1 MTVFMRIKNKK
12 IMCRDSSGGPVVEN
26 LPSNVRNVGSIP
38 GQGTKIACAVLII
51 QLFSCVHLFVTPWTT
66 ACQVSLSITIS
77 QSLLKL
83 MSVESVMP
91 PNQLI
96 LCRPFLLPP
105 SIFPSMWKDK

>member
-38 GQGTKIACAVLII
+38 GQGTKIAYAVLII
-51 QLFSCVHLFVTPWTT
+51 QLLSCVHLFVTPWTT
-66 ACQVSLSITIS
+66 ACQFSLSITIS

-91 PNQLI
+91 PNHLI